1 MIYLLDTNLVSHIIR
16 DDIPGLRQ
24 RLKQTA
30 ALHDIAVSAISAGE
44 LFYGLARRG
53 YPKAMIQGI
62 EAMLASVSILPW
74 TEDTA
79 RQYGQLRATCETS
92 GINLT
97 LSDMMIAAQ
106 AVTAKAIL
114 VSRDRAFVHLKA
126 HLQVEDWIG

>member
-1 MIYLLDTNLVSHIIR
+1 MIYLLDTNLISHIIR

-24 RLKQTA
+24 RLKKTA

-53 YPKAMIQGI
+53 HPKVMTQGI